1 MKVLIAEDDA
11 VSSFVLA
18 ARVRKMGHDVLTA
31 TDGNS
36 AWTIYQREHPRLV
49 ITDWMMPEMDGLE
62 LCRRIRSV
70 EHRAYTYVILLTALS
85 GRERYFE
92 GMKAGADDFV
102 TKPFNPAELTLRV
115 NTAGTSSRCGAR
127 GAFAAGCGST
137 RGIIADLFLLQKD
150 PRRYQSL
157 ASFGILHGRE
167 NRDRLRAY
175 TLSGM
180 QQALTHKGTID
191 GENQY

>member
-36 AWTIYQREHPRLV
+36 AWTIYQREHTRLV

-102 TKPFNPAELTLRV
+102 TKPMEPDGLQARLRV
-115 NTAGTSSRCGAR
+115 AERVVHLQQDVAQLEGLLPICSYCKKIRDDTNLWHPLESYMGEKTETA
-127 GAFAAGCGST
+127 FE
-137 RGIIADLFLLQKD
+137 
-150 PRRYQSL
+150 
-157 ASFGILHGRE
+157 H
-167 NRDRLRAY
+167 
-175 TLSGM
+175 TLCPECSK
-180 QQALTHKGTID
+180 L
-191 GENQY
+191 